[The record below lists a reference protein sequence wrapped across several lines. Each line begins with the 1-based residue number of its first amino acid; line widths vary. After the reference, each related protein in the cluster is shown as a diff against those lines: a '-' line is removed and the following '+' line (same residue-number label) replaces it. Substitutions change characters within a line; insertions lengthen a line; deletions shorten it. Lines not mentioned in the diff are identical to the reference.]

1 MKSIGIAALCTLILL
16 GFTFSDSAA
25 QLGFRGVGGGLGFV
39 KPNNIDGTVLFG
51 GQVDLGEIIP
61 GLALVP
67 MVDFFSK
74 SGFDFFSIN
83 GNVRYYFPTSSNL
96 DFFATGGLAIVRV
109 SVPEINVPGF
119 GTAGGGSNTEIG
131 LNLGG
136 GVDIPLTD
144 KLVGTGQIIYVTE
157 GEQIKIIA
165 GVTVLLGQ

>member
-1 MKSIGIAALCTLILL
+1 MKRMGITAFCAFALL
-16 GFTFSDSAA
+16 GLTFNDSAA
-25 QLGFRGVGGGLGFV
+25 QLGFRGVGGGIGYV
-39 KPNNIDGTVLFG
+39 KPNDVDGTVLFG
-51 GQVDLGEIIP
+51 GQVNLGEIVP

-74 SGFDFFSIN
+74 SDFDFFSIN

-109 SVPEINVPGF
+109 SAPTVNVPGF
-119 GTAGGGSNTEIG
+119 GSAGGSNTEIG